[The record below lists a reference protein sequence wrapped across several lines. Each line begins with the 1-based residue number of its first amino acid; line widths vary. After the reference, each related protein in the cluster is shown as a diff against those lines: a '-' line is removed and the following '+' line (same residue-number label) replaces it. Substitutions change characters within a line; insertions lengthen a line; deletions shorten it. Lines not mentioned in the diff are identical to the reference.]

1 MSSSRSL
8 YVDSTV
14 SDSHGVSGVLTR
26 VRVLRI
32 IKGARVSIVPRIKI
46 ILVFR
51 LVASQGK
58 YAFRKQNAYLF
69 IDLV

>member
-8 YVDSTV
+8 Y
-14 SDSHGVSGVLTR
+14 GISGVLTR

-32 IKGARVSIVPRIKI
+32 IKGARVSIVPVIKI

-69 IDLV
+69 FDLV

>member
-1 MSSSRSL
+1 MSSLRSL

-14 SDSHGVSGVLTR
+14 SGQPGKVTR
-26 VRVLRI
+26 VRILRTI
-32 IKGARVSIVPRIKI
+32 EGARVSIVPWIKI